1 MTGSNSLMVNSKPGF
16 NAHNDTAIS
25 TSNSGVGA
33 LYMIHWVC
41 KY

>member
-16 NAHNDTAIS
+16 NEHNDNANFK
-25 TSNSGVGA
+25 SNRGVGA
-33 LYMIHWVC
+33 LYMIHCTC